1 MDFVRV
7 KPVIYNTPCSDKMQ
21 EKKDK
26 DGRKLQIR
34 MGASLAPLQ

>member
-26 DGRKLQIR
+26 DGRKPC
-34 MGASLAPLQ
+34 APTMNATFHRS